1 VENSGIAYSIGAA
14 MGAPEMPANGDSSRV
29 NPPATQPSAPPGT
42 AHNSAQSSAQGRSIL
57 LYDGLC
63 PLCNSFVRF
72 LLRQDR
78 RQIFSFAPLQGAL
91 AQTILAR
98 HNIDTSALNTVVL
111 VLSAQTPQES
121 LLFRSDAATE
131 VLLRLGG
138 AWALWARLLLKLPRG
153 LREAGYR
160 LVARWRYR
168 IFGQYATCPLPAP
181 KDAARFLP

>member
-1 VENSGIAYSIGAA
+1 
-14 MGAPEMPANGDSSRV
+14 MPANADSSSV
-29 NPPATQPSAPPGT
+29 NPSAIQPSAPPDA

-63 PLCNSFVRF
+63 PLCHGFVRF
-72 LLRQDR
+72 VLRQDR
-78 RQIFSFAPLQGAL
+78 RQIFSFAPLQGTS

-98 HNIDTSALNTVVL
+98 HNSDTSALDTVVL
-111 VLSAQTPQES
+111 GLSAQTPQES

-138 AWALWARLLLKLPRG
+138 AWAIWARLLLKLPRG
-153 LREAGYR
+153 LRESRYR

-168 IFGQYATCPLPAP
+168 IFGQYTTCPVPAP

>member
-1 VENSGIAYSIGAA
+1 
-14 MGAPEMPANGDSSRV
+14 MPANADSSSV
-29 NPPATQPSAPPGT
+29 NPSAIQPSAPPDA
-42 AHNSAQSSAQGRSIL
+42 AHNSALGRTIL

-63 PLCNSFVRF
+63 PLCHGFVRF
-72 LLRQDR
+72 LLWQDR
-78 RQIFSFAPLQGAL
+78 SQIFYFAPLQGTS

-153 LREAGYR
+153 LRESRYR
-160 LVARWRYR
+160 FVARWRYR
-168 IFGQYATCPLPAP
+168 IFRQYDTCPVPAP

>member
-1 VENSGIAYSIGAA
+1 MVENSGIAYSIGAA

-29 NPPATQPSAPPGT
+29 NPPTAQPGPLPDA
-42 AHNSAQSSAQGRSIL
+42 AQNAALGRSLL

-63 PLCNSFVRF
+63 PLCNGFVRF

-78 RQIFSFAPLQGAL
+78 RQIFYFAPLQGAL

-98 HNIDTSALNTVVL
+98 HDIDTSALNTVVL
-111 VLSAQTPQES
+111 VLSAQTPHES

>member
-1 VENSGIAYSIGAA
+1 MVENSGIAYSIGAA
-14 MGAPEMPANGDSSRV
+14 MGALEMHANANSSSP
-29 NPPATQPSAPPGT
+29 NSPSAQPSDSPDA
-42 AHNSAQSSAQGRSIL
+42 AHNSVQYRTLL

-63 PLCNSFVRF
+63 PLCHGFVRF
-72 LLRQDR
+72 VLRQDR
-78 RQIFSFAPLQGAL
+78 RQIFSFAPLQGTS

-98 HNIDTSALNTVVL
+98 HNIDTSALDTVVL

-153 LREAGYR
+153 LRESRYR

-168 IFGQYATCPLPAP
+168 IFGQYTTCPVPAP